1 MSVKDRADEQ
11 FIGELRFTTNR
22 MFSVSTLIGA
32 NIAFFAYSLVLRK
45 MKVYV
50 SFPMTLAIYLLSRNL
65 VMKNNLD
72 RIYLPMESVF
82 NEIR

>member
-1 MSVKDRADEQ
+1 
-11 FIGELRFTTNR
+11 
-22 MFSVSTLIGA
+22 
-32 NIAFFAYSLVLRK
+32 
-45 MKVYV
+45 
-50 SFPMTLAIYLLSRNL
+50 MTLAIYLLSRNL